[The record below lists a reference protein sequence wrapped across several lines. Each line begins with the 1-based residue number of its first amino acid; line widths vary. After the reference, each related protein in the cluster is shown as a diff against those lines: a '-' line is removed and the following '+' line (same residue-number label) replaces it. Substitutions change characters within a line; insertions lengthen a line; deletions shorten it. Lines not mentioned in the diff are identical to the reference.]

1 MKTFWFKLLCFCLAF
16 YAVERFCHKQTEG
29 FKIANILS
37 NLPYAPERELS
48 PLSPSEQR
56 EVEAILAQ
64 PFTFLGSG
72 GQAYAFLSQDGK
84 TVLKLFKFHH
94 MGFFSAKEKQAKF
107 FQSCKIA
114 FEELRTETGLLYVQ
128 LNKTERWKRQITL
141 VDKLGITHRIDL
153 DSLEFALQ
161 SRASLALQTV
171 KKLVRDGKKDEA
183 KQAIASILHNVA
195 VRCQKGIKDHDSGL
209 KRNMGLIDGQA
220 MAIDI
225 GSFSKEPTLAQPI
238 NMEHELREKTR
249 RLSRYLQKNAPD
261 LWDEYSTI
269 FDSIVRK

>member
-1 MKTFWFKLLCFCLAF
+1 MKTLCFKLLCFCLAF
-16 YAVERFCHKQTEG
+16 YMVERFCHKQTEG

-37 NLPYAPERELS
+37 NLPYAPEREVS
-48 PLSPSEQR
+48 PLSPAEQKQ
-56 EVEAILAQ
+56 VEAILAQ

-114 FEELRTETGLLYVQ
+114 FEELRAETGLLYVQ

-141 VDKLGITHRIDL
+141 VDKLGITHRVDL

-183 KQAIASILHNVA
+183 KQAIASILSNIA
-195 VRCQKGIKDHDSGL
+195 LRCKKGIKDNDSGL
-209 KRNMGLIDGQA
+209 KRNMGLIEGQA
-220 MAIDI
+220 IAIDI
-225 GSFSKEPTLAQPI
+225 GSFSKKPSLAQPI
-238 NMEHELREKTR
+238 NIERELREKTR
-249 RLSRYLQKNAPD
+249 RLSRFLEKKAPD
-261 LWDEYSTI
+261 LWEEYSATI
-269 FDSIVRK
+269 ESFKD